1 MEIVHYILI
10 FIAAIAI
17 YFVSN
22 WVLLKIKVKFLH
34 PIILS
39 TAATIVLLIA
49 TGTPYETYHTATQS
63 ISWLLGPSIVSL
75 GWVMYNHIKEL
86 KHNLRLILLTTFLGS
101 ALSIVMTIGLARLF
115 NLPKMIE
122 MSVVPKSI
130 TTPIAMQVSD
140 MIGGNPSI
148 TIAVVVLTG
157 VSGVLMSPFLYR
169 WFRVKDPI
177 AQGLGLG
184 CASHAIGTASALEL
198 GALQGAVSG
207 MAIGGMGIFST
218 ILAPLV
224 YWII

>member
-1 MEIVHYILI
+1 MEVIKYILI

-17 YFVSN
+17 YFASN
-22 WVLLKIKVKFLH
+22 WMLLKIKIKFLH

-39 TAATIVLLIA
+39 TAMTIFLLVL
-49 TGTPYETYHTATQS
+49 TKTPYETYHKATQP

-86 KHNLRLILLTTFLGS
+86 KHNLKLILLTTFLGS
-101 ALSIVMTIGLARLF
+101 TLSIVMTISLARLF
-115 NLPKMIE
+115 NLPNMIE
-122 MSVVPKSI
+122 RSVVPKSI

-157 VSGVLMSPFLYR
+157 VSGVLMSPILYR
-169 WFRVKDPI
+169 WFNIKDPI

-184 CASHAIGTASALEL
+184 CASHAIGTASALEI

-207 MAIGGMGIFST
+207 MAIGVMGIFT
-218 ILAPLV
+218 AIIAPLV
-224 YWII
+224 YSII